1 MPYPAENVMNTSE
14 THSLADYCIDVARRA
29 RAASSALGILGTAI
43 KNRWLLKS
51 AELLV
56 AKSAAVLEAN
66 ERDLADAPGYGLDS
80 AAIDRLR
87 LNVARIAEIA
97 SALRQIASL
106 PDPVGEVIE
115 GNRRPN
121 GLEITK
127 VRVPLGVVFFI
138 YESRPNV
145 TADAAAICIKSGNAV
160 ILRGGKEAIHSSQ
173 AIIECLQEAAAETGL
188 PQDAVQFIET
198 TDREAVGHLLKLEQ
212 FIDVAIPRGGEGLI
226 RRVTNEA
233 RMPVIKHFDG
243 NCHIFVDQQADF
255 EMALRIIENSKCQRM
270 GVCNALESLVVHRA
284 IAKDFLPKLNAQ
296 LSKYPIELRGCEI
309 TCRILPTAK
318 RATEEDWGREYLGP
332 ILSVLVVESLE
343 KAIEHINRYGSKHT
357 DAIITNDLSASRLFT
372 AAVDSAAVMV
382 NASTRFNDGGEF
394 GFGAEIGIST
404 DKFHARGPCGL
415 RELTTYKYIVQGDG
429 QIRG

>member
-1 MPYPAENVMNTSE
+1 MNATE
-14 THSLADYCIDVARRA
+14 TPVLADYCVDVARRA
-29 RAASSALGILGTAI
+29 RIASSALGLLGTEV

-56 AKSAAVLEAN
+56 ARSANILEAN
-66 ERDLADAPGYGLDS
+66 RRDLANAPGYGLEP

-87 LNVARIAEIA
+87 LTDARIADIA
-97 SALRQIASL
+97 SALRQISSL
-106 PDPVGEVIE
+106 PDPIGEVIE

-173 AIIECLQEAAAETGL
+173 AIIECLQEAAQLTGL

-198 TDREAVGHLLKLEQ
+198 TDREAVGHLLKLSQ

-226 RRVTNEA
+226 RRVTSEA
-233 RMPVIKHFDG
+233 CMPVIKHFDG
-243 NCHIFVDQQADF
+243 NCHIYVDKQADV
-255 EMALRIIENSKCQRM
+255 EMAIRIVENSKCQRM
-270 GVCNALESLVVHRA
+270 GVCNALESLVVHQA
-284 IAKDFLPKLNAQ
+284 IANDFLPKLNAR
-296 LSKYPIELRGCEI
+296 LASYPIELRGCEA

-318 RATEEDWGREYLGP
+318 AATEEDWGKEYLGP
-332 ILSVLVVESLE
+332 VLSVLVVPSLE
-343 KAIEHINRYGSKHT
+343 EAIQHINRYGSKHT
-357 DAIITNDLSASRLFT
+357 DAIITNDLAASRCFT
-372 AAVDSAAVMV
+372 AAIDSAAVVV

-415 RELTTYKYIVQGDG
+415 RELTTYKYIVQGEG
-429 QIRG
+429 QIRM